1 MTKRQAATTLQYV
14 AADLGLD
21 VHKRLFGPPTADGRH
36 SGVRLTVELTEDAG
50 WMTPAPAEPDES
62 AGRAGASQ
70 SDDGDRLED
79 VEQPHEVLPS
89 ANGSWRV
96 AASSHHDHLGCGF
109 KMMRPVD
116 GGDARGVEARVE
128 TGDDVFDRVVH
139 VVAVAPER
147 ARVVLDKPTRQLIL
161 AFFESGVEACI
172 TDTEIQIMPQV
183 TARALSSR
191 LRNAAQ
197 MSRLLKQRLAQ
208 ITEAESAAQ
217 PEPEHEPQ
225 AEPPAES
232 VPDES

>member
-1 MTKRQAATTLQYV
+1 MTKRQAATTLRYV

-21 VHKRLFGPPTADGRH
+21 VHKPLFGPPTADGRH
-36 SGVRLTVELTEDAG
+36 SGVRLTVELTQDAG
-50 WMTPAPAEPDES
+50 WMTPAPSDSDERDETDRNGE
-62 AGRAGASQ
+62 A
-70 SDDGDRLED
+70 DDVAVLED
-79 VEQPHEVLPS
+79 VEQPPEVAPP

-116 GGDARGVEARVE
+116 GGDAMGVEARVE

-147 ARVVLDKPTRQLIL
+147 ARVVLDEPTRKLIL

-191 LRNAAQ
+191 LRNAAR
-197 MSRLLKQRLAQ
+197 MSRLLKQRLVQ

-217 PEPEHEPQ
+217 ADNEHEP
-225 AEPPAES
+225 A
-232 VPDES
+232 PDADPEEA